1 MIGHGFWL
9 RFVATMFI
17 ARPARRGAAGYVGTC
32 IHVDRYMYGV
42 GLDSSSTCTCRYM
55 ARYESGAVVV
65 LWWGGLVFAAR
76 TRVID
81 KRVANFVTNM
91 DGH

>member
-1 MIGHGFWL
+1 
-9 RFVATMFI
+9 
-17 ARPARRGAAGYVGTC
+17 
-32 IHVDRYMYGV
+32 
-42 GLDSSSTCTCRYM
+42 M